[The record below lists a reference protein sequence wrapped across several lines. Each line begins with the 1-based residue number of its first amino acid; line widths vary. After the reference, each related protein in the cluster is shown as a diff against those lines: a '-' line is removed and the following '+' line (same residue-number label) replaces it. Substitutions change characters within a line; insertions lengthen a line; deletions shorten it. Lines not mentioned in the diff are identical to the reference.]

1 MGEFHRK
8 RVIADMAGGHAAGYV
23 PIHVDRGRVT
33 DLLGVLAVGARD
45 NGRGYSGDELKGLV
59 VLGGKIG
66 LV

>member
-1 MGEFHRK
+1 
-8 RVIADMAGGHAAGYV
+8 
-23 PIHVDRGRVT
+23 VT